1 MGAII
6 RRLFDSIKWSPAN
19 PLECERK
26 SAMTL
31 SKFLQS
37 ALRVLLAC
45 VIMFL
50 PSVALAAGPP
60 PAQGVHI
67 RPIGNPTW
75 KPVDFHLFSAP
86 IGTADTGYAEFGETV
101 FGILPEP
108 NHTYHPDLFVGP
120 GAPHDPPYDHEM
132 ADGVAAQG
140 FREGV
145 RFSQAEFSNGMGI
158 YAVWMNVPYPG
169 TTGSSPDF
177 ASGPVIP
184 NSLFP
189 IHVNATST
197 HNGRPFSTVFDGDV
211 LALDGNLN
219 PPFAVD
225 GHSHFPFFLA
235 DNADFG
241 PPGGKLNGSYTWEAT
256 MTDTLGNGWS
266 IKVHFAVAP

>member
-1 MGAII
+1 
-6 RRLFDSIKWSPAN
+6 
-19 PLECERK
+19 
-26 SAMTL
+26 MTL

-189 IHVNATST
+189 IHVVAISNR
-197 HNGRPFSTVFDGDV
+197 NGQVFNPFVFDGYV
-211 LALDGNLN
+211 PALDTVG
-219 PPFAVD
+219 FDVD
-225 GHSHFPFFLA
+225 GHSHFPMFIA

-241 PPGGKLNGSYTWEAT
+241 PGGKLRGSYTYQIT
-256 MTDTLGNGWS
+256 MLDETGNGWL
-266 IKVHFAVAP
+266 IEAHFAVAP